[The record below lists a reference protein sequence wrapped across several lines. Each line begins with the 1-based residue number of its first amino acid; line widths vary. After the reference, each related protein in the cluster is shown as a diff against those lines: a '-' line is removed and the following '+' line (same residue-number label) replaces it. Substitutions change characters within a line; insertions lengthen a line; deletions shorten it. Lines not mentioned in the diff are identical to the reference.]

1 MSSWRTTARYALEV
15 AGEAFLALASFKPLY
30 DPKSERIRV

>member
-1 MSSWRTTARYALEV
+1 MLASRYQLEV
-15 AGEAFLALASFKPLY
+15 AGEAFPALASFKPLY